1 ESGPQA
7 HRPPLVLLGGEA
19 VPDSVWSTLRATEHT
34 YGYNLYGPTEYT
46 INTLGASTAE
56 SATPTV
62 GKPILNTRAYVLDAA
77 LRPVPPGCP
86 GELYIAGVGL
96 ARGYLNRPGLT
107 AERFVADPF
116 GEPGSRMYRTG
127 VLVLVRPDGNIDFH
141 GRTDD
146 QVKVRGYRVE
156 PGEIASV
163 LAEHPAVSQAVVV
176 PRGSGHAK
184 RLVGYVV
191 LTGQADDLRD
201 YLKQRLPDYMVPS
214 ALVPVETIPLTVN
227 GKLDVAA
234 LPEPAFTSAERRRP
248 RTEQERALC
257 RLFEQTLDLPDGS
270 VGLDDGFFDL
280 GGHSLLATRLIARAR
295 SVL

>member
-1 ESGPQA
+1 
-7 HRPPLVLLGGEA
+7 
-19 VPDSVWSTLRATEHT
+19 VWSTLRATEYT

-127 VLVLVRPDGNIDFH
+127 DLVRVRPDGNIDFL

-146 QVKVRGYRVE
+146 QVKIRGYRVE
-156 PGEIASV
+156 LEEIETALAAEPGVGQAAVVAADTGVPGVKRLIGYIVPDGAREGAADEQ
-163 LAEHPAVSQAVVV
+163 LAEWRQIYDAEYTEVGTVVHGEEFAGWDSSYDGT
-176 PRGSGHAK
+176 P
-184 RLVGYVV
+184 
-191 LTGQADDLRD
+191 
-201 YLKQRLPDYMVPS
+201 
-214 ALVPVETIPLTVN
+214 IPLADMREWRETTVERIR
-227 GKLDVAA
+227 A
-234 LPEPAFTSAERRRP
+234 LRP
-248 RTEQERALC
+248 RR
-257 RLFEQTLDLPDGS
+257 
-270 VGLDDGFFDL
+270 
-280 GGHSLLATRLIARAR
+280 
-295 SVL
+295 VLE